1 MGAVTRRTLSR
12 TGRKVI
18 ASLQQSDFAGSGF
31 GISTLPSAQSPQ
43 PPSTRAKVQSHMD
56 QDSGPLEL
64 CDSGQIMNFSG
75 SQFHHL

>member
-18 ASLQQSDFAGSGF
+18 TSLQQSDFAGSGF

-64 CDSGQIMNFSG
+64 CDSGKIINFSG